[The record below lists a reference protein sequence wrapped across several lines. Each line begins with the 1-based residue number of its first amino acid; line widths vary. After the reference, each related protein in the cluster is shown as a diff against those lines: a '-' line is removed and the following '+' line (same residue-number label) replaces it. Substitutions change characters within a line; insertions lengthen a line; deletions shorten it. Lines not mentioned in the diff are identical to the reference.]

1 MANRSI
7 LIGNRDMFDY
17 KKYFDSYC
25 NETGLELSLCFD
37 MPEGYETA
45 NGTYDDGT
53 KTVYINA
60 KLLEAAP
67 DYEKAFYL
75 FHELRHAA
83 QYLEPEQFP
92 ELIRRSLQYMIQYDG
107 TCYKLVNGDY
117 AACELEGGE
126 ERFTELYLGQP
137 HEMDA
142 NNYAFE
148 QTRKIFGE
156 PEELKKLYG
165 FWTPKQSIPDKAYQ
179 TVYAE
184 IDEKVDNRTVPL
196 STFILVKPNEAYA
209 EQIMAYKEEFTDC
222 LDWLHGA
229 RGLRYSKDPEEWFR
243 YIAEHEEN
251 YTQFLYVRT
260 ADSKIVGMIGVQHR
274 PDGPEETWGGHI
286 GYCVCPSERKKGYA
300 TQMLHDV
307 LPYCKSIGLNR
318 VLLTAGDENEGSV
331 RTILANGGVL
341 ENYVKTPRHDVPVGR
356 YWIEIK

>member
-1 MANRSI
+1 
-7 LIGNRDMFDY
+7 MFEY
-17 KKYFDSYC
+17 KKHFDSYC
-25 NETGLELSLCFD
+25 KETGLELNLCFD

-45 NGTYDDGT
+45 NGMFDDET
-53 KTVYINA
+53 KSVYINA
-60 KLLEAAP
+60 KMLEKVP
-67 DYEKAFYL
+67 DFEKAFFL

-83 QYLEPEQFP
+83 QYLKPEQFP
-92 ELIRRSLQYMIQYDG
+92 EMIRRSLQYVIQYDG

-117 AACELEGGE
+117 VDCKLEGGE

-137 HEMDA
+137 HEADA
-142 NNYAFE
+142 NNYAYE

-156 PEELKKLYG
+156 PEELKKLHG
-165 FWTPKQSIPDKAYQ
+165 FWMPKQPIPDETYQ

-196 STFILVKPNEAYA
+196 SAFILARPTEAYA
-209 EQIMAYKEEFTDC
+209 EQIMAFKEEFADC

-243 YIAEHEEN
+243 YIAENEEN

-260 ADSKIVGMIGVQHR
+260 ADSKIVGMIGVRHQ
-274 PDGPEETWGGHI
+274 PDEPLETWGGHI
-286 GYCVCPSERKKGYA
+286 GYCICPSERKKGYA

-307 LPYCKSIGLNR
+307 LPYCKSLGLDR
-318 VLLTAGDENEGSV
+318 VLLTAGDENVGSV

-341 ENYVKTPRHDVPVGR
+341 ESYVITPRHDVPVGR
-356 YWIEIK
+356 YWIDV

>member
-1 MANRSI
+1 
-7 LIGNRDMFDY
+7 MFDY

-117 AACELEGGE
+117 TACELEGEE

-148 QTRKIFGE
+148 QTRK
-156 PEELKKLYG
+156 
-165 FWTPKQSIPDKAYQ
+165 TAANHS
-179 TVYAE
+179 
-184 IDEKVDNRTVPL
+184 
-196 STFILVKPNEAYA
+196 
-209 EQIMAYKEEFTDC
+209 
-222 LDWLHGA
+222 
-229 RGLRYSKDPEEWFR
+229 LR
-243 YIAEHEEN
+243 I
-251 YTQFLYVRT
+251 
-260 ADSKIVGMIGVQHR
+260 
-274 PDGPEETWGGHI
+274 
-286 GYCVCPSERKKGYA
+286 
-300 TQMLHDV
+300 
-307 LPYCKSIGLNR
+307 
-318 VLLTAGDENEGSV
+318 
-331 RTILANGGVL
+331 
-341 ENYVKTPRHDVPVGR
+341 
-356 YWIEIK
+356 